1 MKRGLV
7 IGKFMPIHLGHI
19 ALIKFA
25 ASMCD
30 ELIVSMSYTP
40 HDPIPANL
48 RFNWLTEIFN
58 DHPVVK
64 PFLVED
70 DFDTENLPLTE
81 RTRIWAEFISRTY
94 PPIDVLI
101 SSEEYG
107 IPFAQHLKAVHLLF
121 DPDRE
126 QIPVSATLIRS
137 EPFKYWNFIP
147 TQVRPYFVKKIC
159 LYGAESTGKSTLT
172 LQLAERYN
180 TTSVPEVAREFL
192 TSNDFTV
199 DDIIKIGHA
208 QIDRIKEKVRIA
220 NKVLFCDTDTITTQI
235 YSNHY
240 LKTIPKVLYS
250 LEKEITYD
258 HYFLLDIDVGWV
270 ADGLRDLG
278 DRREEMMNTFRAALE
293 ERSIPYTLVSG
304 NWQQRLDTIEKVL
317 VDRFNLPKPNLNI
330 P

>member
-7 IGKFMPIHLGHI
+7 IGKFMPVHEGHI
-19 ALIKFA
+19 ALIEFA
-25 ASMCD
+25 ATKCD

-40 HDPIPANL
+40 QDPIPADL
-48 RFNWLTEIFN
+48 RFNWLKEIFK

-70 DFDTENLPLTE
+70 NFDNETLSLQE

-94 PPIDVLI
+94 PLIDVLI

-107 IPFAQHLKAVHLLF
+107 IPFAQHLKTVHVAF
-121 DPDRE
+121 DPDRK
-126 QIPVSATLIRS
+126 QIPVSATLIRRD
-137 EPFKYWNFIP
+137 PLKYWDFIP
-147 TQVRPYFVKKIC
+147 TPVRPYFVKKIC
-159 LYGAESTGKSTLT
+159 LYGAESTGKSTMT
-172 LQLAERYN
+172 LQLAERYE

-192 TSNDFTV
+192 TSNNFTV
-199 DDIIKIGHA
+199 DDIIRIGHA
-208 QIDRIKEKVRIA
+208 QIDRIKEKLLTA
-220 NKVLFCDTDTITTQI
+220 NKILFCDTDTITTQI

-240 LKTIPKVLYS
+240 LKTIPEVLYS

-278 DRREEMMNTFRAALE
+278 ERREEMMHTFRSALE
-293 ERSIPYTLVSG
+293 ARNIPYTLVSG
-304 NWQQRLDTIEKVL
+304 NWQQRLDIVEEVL
-317 VDRFNLPKPNLNI
+317 AAKFGLLKPNSI
-330 P
+330 T